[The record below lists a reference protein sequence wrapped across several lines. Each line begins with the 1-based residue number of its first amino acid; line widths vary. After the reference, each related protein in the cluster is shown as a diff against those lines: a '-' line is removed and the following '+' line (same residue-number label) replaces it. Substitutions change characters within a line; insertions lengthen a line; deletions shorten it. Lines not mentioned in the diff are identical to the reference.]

1 MIPISERPQI
11 ISVKRDENNNY
22 HVRFKFK
29 TTSQSEIKFKVL
41 GGEIVNLTAKMGF
54 VELKKDA
61 LTTTFKPLNEALQF
75 MAAKIHNDKIKGKT
89 TPYYMEF

>member
-1 MIPISERPQI
+1 MKI
-11 ISVKRDENNNY
+11 IIIMYVLNLKQLLNRKLNL
-22 HVRFKFK
+22 KF
-29 TTSQSEIKFKVL
+29 L

-54 VELKKDA
+54 CRIKKRCINNK
-61 LTTTFKPLNEALQF
+61 LFKPLNEALQF